1 MNSVEA
7 VSQEIVEE
15 FEQFETVDEK
25 YVHLFGLGEALPPMP
40 PSLKNET
47 TKVQGCQSDL
57 WFWLSRD
64 ESGFHLQ
71 ADSDSLIIK
80 AIAALLIR
88 VVENS
93 DPADLSSLSLDFID
107 QLNIWKLA
115 SERNNGLLAML
126 DHLKQRAA
134 LLMAEEDGRD
144 G

>member
-1 MNSVEA
+1 MNSVE
-7 VSQEIVEE
+7 VISKEIVRE

-40 PSLKNET
+40 SSLKNES

-64 ESGFHLQ
+64 ANGFHLQ

-88 VVENS
+88 VVEHS
-93 DPADLSSLSLDFID
+93 DPVDLPALSLDFID
-107 QLNIWKLA
+107 ELNIWKLA

-134 LLMAEEDGRD
+134 ALIDEQDGHD